1 MLDASCCRNV
11 NMKISFYMRT
21 KLNINF
27 IAAKVSSFIKL
38 WTPVVGVKGKA
49 KQQKL
54 LETYYFVLF
63 PKSPKSFIDYY
74 FVVNLFSFCR
84 T

>member
-1 MLDASCCRNV
+1 MLDASCCWNE

-54 LETYYFVLF
+54 CKTNFVLF
-63 PKSPKSFIDYY
+63 PKSPKILIDYY

>member
-1 MLDASCCRNV
+1 MLDASCCWNE

-27 IAAKVSSFIKL
+27 IAAKVFIKL

-54 LETYYFVLF
+54 LKTNFVLF
-63 PKSPKSFIDYY
+63 PKSSKILIDCY